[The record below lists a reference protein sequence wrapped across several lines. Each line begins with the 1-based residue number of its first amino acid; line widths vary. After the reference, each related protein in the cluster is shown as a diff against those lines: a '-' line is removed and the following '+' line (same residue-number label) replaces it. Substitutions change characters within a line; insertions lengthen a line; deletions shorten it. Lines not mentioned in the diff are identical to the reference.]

1 MSYMFWIWLAVIVVA
16 TVIELMTWNMTSIWF
31 AFAALVAF
39 ILSIFKVISWEI
51 QLIVFIVLSVALMI
65 SLRRIS
71 LRLLFKYT
79 DGKTNTAE
87 LIGKRVR
94 LIKGYTEDELGEVK
108 INGVVWTAE
117 VESGEAI
124 AEGEQVEIS
133 TVRGNR
139 IIVKKIVKE

>member
-1 MSYMFWIWLAVIVVA
+1 MFWIWLAVIVVA